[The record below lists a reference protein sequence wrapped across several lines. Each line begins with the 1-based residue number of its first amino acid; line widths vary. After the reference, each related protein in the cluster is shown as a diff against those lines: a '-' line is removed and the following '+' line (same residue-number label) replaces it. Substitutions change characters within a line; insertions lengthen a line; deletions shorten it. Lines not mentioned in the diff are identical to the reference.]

1 MSLKILNLMKPEE
14 IIKYEDALVK
24 YTNILRGKYINT
36 LEISDCIKI
45 LENFEDYEKCNQLT
59 QILEERKNKINH

>member
-24 YTNILRGKYINT
+24 YTHILRGKYINT

-45 LENFEDYEKCNQLT
+45 LEGFEDYEKCDQLI
-59 QILEERKNKINH
+59 QILEENKNKINH